1 MDEYYELRWF
11 VCKDIYIHESIDRE
25 FIESEKVYK
34 EIEFEGI
41 INTKYEDVEPC
52 EGLESIGILK
62 NMNLGLAL
70 KQAYNLA
77 EGIVYP
83 DEEEPV
89 EIFVKKII
97 VK

>member
-1 MDEYYELRWF
+1 
-11 VCKDIYIHESIDRE
+11 
-25 FIESEKVYK
+25 
-34 EIEFEGI
+34 
-41 INTKYEDVEPC
+41 
-52 EGLESIGILK
+52 
-62 NMNLGLAL
+62 MNLGQAL